1 MCNAIDQSMH
11 NCKCTALKRE
21 RAGLHRRSLCRAI
34 VASAPAW
41 TDTPGPAPCPS
52 RAALRYFAGPGAR
65 WPDRPLPTATGDRD
79 VTELCWG
86 MGTTCCTVHDIGNT
100 MFLSPSRSLAGTR
113 EVHEQ
118 RWIRLSNDQSVSLAL
133 ALALLADL
141 GETIWHMRAQ
151 HTAQHALV

>member
-1 MCNAIDQSMH
+1 
-11 NCKCTALKRE
+11 
-21 RAGLHRRSLCRAI
+21 
-34 VASAPAW
+34 
-41 TDTPGPAPCPS
+41 
-52 RAALRYFAGPGAR
+52 
-65 WPDRPLPTATGDRD
+65 
-79 VTELCWG
+79 
-86 MGTTCCTVHDIGNT
+86 